1 MAKGT
6 HSKRHKYNMSIIRK
20 VMESKVFTPRDNATS
35 ERLLKRTYGIG
46 DESIIT
52 RKKNAFRYPNDPNSE
67 FPKEKKPVYI
77 DRRASSQPIE
87 FRIKNY
93 GEKKKNRIKREMEEL
108 LKNEIEIAK
117 GNINHKKIID
127 LDDMGELVEDVENLN
142 IENEGNKKKKK
153 KDLGMDL
160 DEIVNKRHVI
170 KKIKRNGYRHKKKSK
185 NIINF

>member
-77 DRRASSQPIE
+77 DRRAASLPIE

-93 GEKKKNRIKREMEEL
+93 GEKKKNRIKKEMEEL
-108 LKNEIEIAK
+108 LKMKLKLLKEILI
-117 GNINHKKIID
+117 
-127 LDDMGELVEDVENLN
+127 
-142 IENEGNKKKKK
+142 
-153 KDLGMDL
+153 
-160 DEIVNKRHVI
+160 I
-170 KKIKRNGYRHKKKSK
+170 KKLSI
-185 NIINF
+185 

>member
-35 ERLLKRTYGIG
+35 ARLLKRTYGSG

-77 DRRASSQPIE
+77 DRRAASLPIE

-93 GEKKKNRIKREMEEL
+93 GEKKKNRIKKEMEEL
-108 LKNEIEIAK
+108 LKKEIEIAK
-117 GNINHKKIID
+117 GNLNDGKIID
-127 LDDMGELVEDVENLN
+127 LDDMGKLVENVENLN
-142 IENEGNKKKKK
+142 IDNDGKNKKKNN
-153 KDLGMDL
+153 DCGMDL
-160 DEIVNKRHVI
+160 EDNGNRRHVI
-170 KKIKRNGYRHKKKSK
+170 RKIKRNGYRHKKKSK